1 VIEFK
6 EQLLTG
12 MTVTNTTHSTFYDV
26 YIMEQAIIQQISDLL
41 PLRKWAAITSSVCNW
56 MKSAYWKGRPAQML
70 LSMQRNTSWE
80 SGNFHEIR
88 EHGWDRD
95 RLKIYQPEELFSC
108 EAKLHSEFCQ
118 LPNSYV
124 FEPMFNGYSGEHATT
139 EQICLDHLAWTQNT
153 NRFDFQYFVFG
164 EKVANLDMFTGGDS
178 DCPLIEI
185 NEVMQQMQQMGDYG
199 TITNSHYL
207 YSASPLIEHIYI
219 DAFPPYRQDQI
230 RFATFHEVAAR
241 PAILWDAKQRFAP
254 QFMDD
259 HGECIS
265 DVYISICTEAHND
278 ADAAYAQ
285 RLQNSIDEKDQVVY
299 SKRKLQMQEDA
310 AFAQSLQLTADG
322 DNSKKTRASK
332 LADSGKAHTF
342 KMALSEI
349 EIAGA
354 MGEASPKS
362 QQMSSVNTRENLQMR
377 LDLVTPLEDSEIH
390 FLDSEGDD
398 DQPMKTAQLE
408 ELEEV
413 IHGQPYQPDQYSQAN
428 ITFHGSPAETHDEDS
443 D

>member
-1 VIEFK
+1 
-6 EQLLTG
+6 
-12 MTVTNTTHSTFYDV
+12 MDTTHSTFHDV
-26 YIMEQAIIQQISDLL
+26 FIMEQAIIQQISDQL
-41 PLRKWAAITSSVCNW
+41 PLRKWAAITSAVCSW
-56 MKSAYWKGRPAQML
+56 MKSAYWNGRPAQML

-80 SGNFHEIR
+80 SGNFNEIR
-88 EHGWDRD
+88 ENSWDRH

-124 FEPMFNGYSGEHATT
+124 FEPMFNGYTGEHATT
-139 EQICLDHLAWTQNT
+139 EQICWDHLAWTQNT
-153 NRFDFQYFVFG
+153 NRFDYQYYVFA
-164 EKVANLDMFTGGDS
+164 EKAKDMFNGGDS

-185 NEVMQQMQQMGDYG
+185 NEVMQQMQQMGDFG

-230 RFATFHEVAAR
+230 RFATLHEVAAR
-241 PAILWDAKQRFAP
+241 PAVLWNSQQRFAP
-254 QFMDD
+254 QFSTLVDENGD
-259 HGECIS
+259 CID

-310 AFAQSLQLTADG
+310 AYAQSLQLTADG

-332 LADSGKAHTF
+332 LADLLEGHCGKAHTIQ
-342 KMALSEI
+342 MALSEI
-349 EIAGA
+349 ATDA
-354 MGEASPKS
+354 KS
-362 QQMSSVNTRENLQMR
+362 QPMSSVNTRENLQMR

-390 FLDSEGDD
+390 FLDSEGED
-398 DQPMKTAQLE
+398 DQPMDTDQLE